1 MKSNR
6 RSGSKRINEKKTHY
20 MLFSCNEWKEYS
32 SMRFLGA
39 TDNPETLYVMI
50 GSCIR
55 ADDMLYGCDNSKESW
70 KHFQEDYHHS
80 EINLDLLQ
88 YGYVETYE
96 ESRILSREFAGE
108 FPKAAS
114 TWRALGGKA
123 G

>member
-1 MKSNR
+1 MKSNH
-6 RSGSKRINEKKTHY
+6 GAGNNGIKEKKTHY

-39 TDNPETLYVMI
+39 TDNLDTLYVMI

-55 ADDMLYGCDNSKESW
+55 ADDMLYGYNNYKESW
-70 KHFQEDYHHS
+70 KHFQEDYHYGK
-80 EINLDLLQ
+80 INLDLLQ
-88 YGYVETYE
+88 YGYVEAYE
-96 ESRILSREFAGE
+96 ESGVLSREFFAE

-114 TWRALGGKA
+114 TWQALGGKA

>member
-1 MKSNR
+1 
-6 RSGSKRINEKKTHY
+6 
-20 MLFSCNEWKEYS
+20 
-32 SMRFLGA
+32 
-39 TDNPETLYVMI
+39 
-50 GSCIR
+50 
-55 ADDMLYGCDNSKESW
+55 MLYGCDNSKESW

>member
-1 MKSNR
+1 MKSNH
-6 RSGSKRINEKKTHY
+6 GAGNKGIKEKKTHY
-20 MLFSCNEWKEYS
+20 MLFSCNAWKEYS

-55 ADDMLYGCDNSKESW
+55 ADDMLYGCDSSKESW
-70 KHFQEDYHHS
+70 KCFQEDYHYGG
-80 EINLDLLQ
+80 INLDLLQ

-96 ESRILSREFAGE
+96 ESGVLSRDFAEE